1 MKKRRVWL
9 LTALTW
15 IALALSACGGA
26 ETEPPEES
34 VVAEANAP
42 GLGAP
47 EAQPPVEEETPEEEK
62 QSETPPSSEGAFSLS
77 GVEPYTDQAYVPVNG
92 NQPYFSEND
101 LTAQSYEYY
110 SDLDE
115 LGRCGVAHACIGVD
129 LMPTEDR
136 ESISQV
142 KPTGWINVK
151 YDNVD
156 GKYLYNRCHLIGF
169 QLSGENANEKNLIT
183 GTRYLNVDGML
194 PYENMI
200 ADYVK
205 ETENHVMYRVTPVFE
220 GDNLVASGV
229 LLEAQSVED
238 QGEDIEFCVYVYNVQ
253 PGIEIDYATGESRPA
268 DGSEPEVQ
276 ADEPAA
282 QARSEETAQE
292 APEIQD
298 QDPAPQVRAEAAEP
312 ESEVAEEPV
321 PQGTDYILNTNTGK
335 FHYPDCSSVDQMK
348 ESNKL
353 PYTGSRDDVIA
364 QGYDPCK
371 RCKP

>member
-34 VVAEANAP
+34 VVAEANVP

-47 EAQPPVEEETPEEEK
+47 EAQPPAEEK
-62 QSETPPSSEGAFSLS
+62 QSETPPSSEGGFSLS

-101 LTAQSYEYY
+101 LTGQSYEYY

-268 DGSEPEVQ
+268 DGSEP
-276 ADEPAA
+276 
-282 QARSEETAQE
+282 
-292 APEIQD
+292 
-298 QDPAPQVRAEAAEP
+298 
-312 ESEVAEEPV
+312 V

-348 ESNKL
+348 ESDKL

>member
-42 GLGAP
+42 GLGVP
-47 EAQPPVEEETPEEEK
+47 EAQPPAEEK
-62 QSETPPSSEGAFSLS
+62 QSETPPSSEGVFSLS

-101 LTAQSYEYY
+101 LTEQSYEYY

-194 PYENMI
+194 PYENLI

-268 DGSEPEVQ
+268 DGSEP
-276 ADEPAA
+276 
-282 QARSEETAQE
+282 
-292 APEIQD
+292 
-298 QDPAPQVRAEAAEP
+298 
-312 ESEVAEEPV
+312 V

-348 ESNKL
+348 ESDKL